1 VIMGSEASKPVQP
14 PEDWE
19 RNGDQFRIISPMSDV
34 SNPSEIHRAYH
45 HERRPEP
52 KIVDPNRTPSRTVT
66 KAVASSNP
74 HSEIPAPSS
83 FYFPERMSRRDEEKQ
98 GKENQNGLQRMI
110 KKSKKV
116 MAGCFVNEHEGQADM
131 VNLQA
136 VDVKKMRS
144 SKTGT
149 RGARTN
155 QSRSNVY
162 ISDVNGYKP
171 DLVIKKNMSK
181 IEEEESNNSS
191 KNSNPVNE
199 VAHGISEMAL
209 HQEDAYFDRLMGGSN
224 GEVHA
229 SPFVQNTALRN
240 MPSTLDNGEWDQQAS
255 AFESPV
261 SDLFV
266 DLKPKSAAIMQ
277 NENKPRNKISSR
289 PRESSSS
296 RSNRTSLSSIV
307 QVSSRIGLTAAAGQ
321 TTAPRMSTVTAESK
335 GSRSDEESS
344 AMSYGVRRVKVDNV
358 QSAFRIPQEPL
369 KQVATLGKQS
379 RSSYGSRSRRSSQGT
394 RVSKLEC
401 LFRPVLPALSA
412 DDATASSFDPY
423 EIKVTESAPSQL
435 EGNHRHLDVRTD
447 QDPKSNQLAL
457 ISPSM
462 LSIDSQTHQS
472 PSMVKTLL
480 SHQAVNN
487 GEFLFSSDYG
497 PVSKKMPH
505 SNRDSAMFSISTLGA
520 RSRLSHRSAKAVPI
534 PVKQSQ
540 SVTSQDSSKTSDRHV
555 RFSNDTKP
563 KSVDIPMIESKM
575 SDLSD
580 LGDLGDNT
588 SEQEIRSSFMN
599 LPIPEEDDA
608 HSPEE
613 DRVRWAYSA
622 KDGTS
627 SVTPYV
633 KGKSMLEVTNSPY
646 VRYQAAKDKWE
657 SQEIEEVDLAENLK
671 DRGSGR
677 LSTESARSN
686 RSGGSIPKESFIEN
700 DEQETPESSETQV
713 HWSYSS
719 NGVTPHLSK
728 GKSAENVTKS
738 PMNRF
743 KQAKTKFG
751 TIKDL
756 PAKSPR
762 AVKTKRKGAGG
773 VVTARIEA
781 LDRKVIVNRRFKR
794 KLRDAKKS
802 LNPRRFQVVN
812 ASYVRSQ
819 KLNGYAPTRVDLD
832 KLNQMGAAKFNK
844 IPNFD
849 EDDYDDMSSIESSV
863 FMMEDRPQSMAVN
876 NQYPNDDFFP
886 NAEAFERYE
895 EKSVDNSTKR
905 LSTASSAVSTV
916 LQEKRFNHHRVSESS
931 HSTSAS
937 SGLSRVKKQ
946 VFENRHS
953 LSSTGDSTTLSSIIG
968 KENETYLLFRSAPNT
983 VKPTEQKLITLP
995 ESLNSSPTQ
1004 KTPTQARKWRSLAA
1018 AAQEKDASKKAFA
1031 DWKQRH
1037 GTKKL
1042 AGYAN

>member
-1 VIMGSEASKPVQP
+1 
-14 PEDWE
+14 
-19 RNGDQFRIISPMSDV
+19 
-34 SNPSEIHRAYH
+34 
-45 HERRPEP
+45 
-52 KIVDPNRTPSRTVT
+52 
-66 KAVASSNP
+66 
-74 HSEIPAPSS
+74 
-83 FYFPERMSRRDEEKQ
+83 MSRRDEEKE
-98 GKENQNGLQRMI
+98 GKENKNGLKRMI

-131 VNLQA
+131 AKLQA

-149 RGARTN
+149 RGGRTN
-155 QSRSNVY
+155 QSRSNMY
-162 ISDVNGYKP
+162 ISDVNAYEP
-171 DLVIKKNMSK
+171 DLVIKKNMSS

-191 KNSNPVNE
+191 KNRNPVNE

-229 SPFVQNTALRN
+229 SSPFVQNKALRN
-240 MPSTLDNGEWDQQAS
+240 MPSTLDNGERDQPAS
-255 AFESPV
+255 AVEPPV

-266 DLKPKSAAIMQ
+266 DLKPKSASIMQ
-277 NENKPRNKISSR
+277 NENKPRRKPSSR

-321 TTAPRMSTVTAESK
+321 TTAPRMSNVTAESK

-344 AMSYGVRRVKVDNV
+344 AMSYGVRRGKVDNV
-358 QSAFRIPQEPL
+358 QSAFRIPEEPL
-369 KQVATLGKQS
+369 KQVATLGRQS

-394 RVSKLEC
+394 GVSKLEY

-412 DDATASSFDPY
+412 DDATVSSFDPY

-472 PSMVKTLL
+472 PSMVKMLL
-480 SHQAVNN
+480 SHQAVDN

-505 SNRDSAMFSISTLGA
+505 SSRDSALFSISTLGA

-534 PVKQSQ
+534 PVKQPR

-563 KSVDIPMIESKM
+563 KSVDIPLIESKM

-580 LGDLGDNT
+580 LGDLTNNMSD
-588 SEQEIRSSFMN
+588 QEISSSFMN
-599 LPIPEEDDA
+599 LSIPEEDDA

-657 SQEIEEVDLAENLK
+657 SQEIEEVDLAESLN
-671 DRGSGR
+671 DRDSVR

-738 PMNRF
+738 PINRF

-781 LDRKVIVNRRFKR
+781 LDRKVIVNRRLKR
-794 KLRDAKKS
+794 KLKLKNAKKA

-819 KLNGYAPTRVDLD
+819 KLNEYAPTIVDLD

-849 EDDYDDMSSIESSV
+849 DDDDDDMSSIESSV
-863 FMMEDRPQSMAVN
+863 FMMEESMAVS
-876 NQYPNDDFFP
+876 NQYPHDDFFS
-886 NAEAFERYE
+886 NAEAIDEA
-895 EKSVDNSTKR
+895 KSADNSTKR

-916 LQEKRFNHHRVSESS
+916 LQKKRFNHHRVSESS
-931 HSTSAS
+931 YSTSAS

-968 KENETYLLFRSAPNT
+968 KENETYLPFRSAPNT

-995 ESLNSSPTQ
+995 ESLTMSPTQ
-1004 KTPTQARKWRSLAA
+1004 KTPTHARKWRSLAA

-1037 GTKKL
+1037 GNKKL